1 MFVVL
6 RSWVVCL
13 LSAFIVSPR
22 ETSPL
27 TTLLQNAIRLEDG
40 IVPTFG
46 AAMNIRYLLR
56 LLQELDLKQPCKH
69 VASFN
74 QTYVGVLAVNDFV
87 SLPQG
92 KKNSSWNNLSGRV
105 SLASF
110 SCVRRVKWIKLAFSF
125 GLPVGNIGVDS
136 VFTCVCSV
144 IDHRWRQ
151 SVEAECV
158 TDVLASLWRLV
169 WSVTEQTQGNMESF
183 CFKQ

>member
-1 MFVVL
+1 MRARKCLIILIANYTCGEMFVVL

-92 KKNSSWNNLSGRV
+92 KKNSS
-105 SLASF
+105 
-110 SCVRRVKWIKLAFSF
+110 
-125 GLPVGNIGVDS
+125 
-136 VFTCVCSV
+136 
-144 IDHRWRQ
+144 
-151 SVEAECV
+151 
-158 TDVLASLWRLV
+158 
-169 WSVTEQTQGNMESF
+169 
-183 CFKQ
+183 